1 MNTVRAMRVSQS
13 QNSNKREGFL
23 MAERQ
28 KVLIVDDD
36 SNIAEIIS
44 LYLIKEMFETKVAED
59 GYEALELFESFEP
72 DLIILDL
79 MLPGKDG

>member
-13 QNSNKREGFL
+13 QNSSKREGFL

-44 LYLIKEMFETKVAED
+44 LYLIKEMFETKVAERSLKM
-59 GYEALELFESFEP
+59 GMKPWSSLRALSR
-72 DLIILDL
+72 I
-79 MLPGKDG
+79 